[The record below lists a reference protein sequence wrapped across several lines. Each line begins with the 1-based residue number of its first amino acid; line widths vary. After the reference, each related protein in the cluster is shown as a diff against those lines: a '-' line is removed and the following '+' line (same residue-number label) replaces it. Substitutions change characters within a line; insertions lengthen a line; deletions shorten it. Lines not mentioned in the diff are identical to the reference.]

1 MKNYEYII
9 FDWDGNLAKTLEL
22 WLNAFRAVFKKRG
35 FNLTNEE
42 ISGAFGQITPF
53 AKNLGIVD
61 FDKVVE
67 EGLALG
73 DKNIPSVELYPDAL
87 DVLDDLKSKN
97 KHLAVLTTS
106 PRVNLM
112 RPLEK
117 YKMVK
122 YFEVIIVSEDLTHH
136 KPDPEG
142 VEKALEKLKG
152 NKDQTIII
160 GDSDK
165 DLGAATNAGI
175 DSILFYPPDHKKYY
189 DLEKL
194 KTFKPT
200 YIVTDFKEI
209 KNIIK

>member
-1 MKNYEYII
+1 MKNYDYII
-9 FDWDGNLAKTLEL
+9 FDWDGNLAKTLDI
-22 WLNAFRAVFKKRG
+22 WLNAFRTVFQKRG
-35 FNLTNEE
+35 FNLTDEE

-53 AKNLGIVD
+53 AKNLGIAD

-73 DKNIPSVELYPDAL
+73 DKNIPNVELYPDAL
-87 DVLDDLKSKN
+87 DILDDLKNKN

-117 YKMVK
+117 HKMVK
-122 YFEVIIVSEDLTHH
+122 YFEVIIVGEDLTHH

-142 VEKALEKLKG
+142 VEKALEKMG
-152 NKDQTIII
+152 GIKDRAIII

-165 DLGAATNAGI
+165 DLGAAVNAGI
-175 DSILFYPPDHKKYY
+175 DSILFYPPEHKKYY
-189 DLEKL
+189 SLEKL
-194 KTFKPT
+194 KAFNPT
-200 YIVTDFKEI
+200 YIVSDFKEI